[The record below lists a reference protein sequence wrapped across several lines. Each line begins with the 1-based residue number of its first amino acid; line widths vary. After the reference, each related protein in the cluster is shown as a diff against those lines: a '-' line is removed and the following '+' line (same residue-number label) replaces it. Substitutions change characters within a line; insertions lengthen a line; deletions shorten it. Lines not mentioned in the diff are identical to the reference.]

1 MKTTKEKDSQ
11 PDDYSDRQLTNIE
24 HVAEHAARLLASC
37 PALKYDDWDVKGA
50 DRTVF
55 RQRVRQ
61 AIKDLGRFAGEEDEE
76 DATTPKAGGNT
87 FSMSAATKRAESK
100 VPWTIYT
107 NLKLSYDIL
116 LGSQDEIMDASQDW
130 LEASIYITAWW
141 KGEDEAPGA
150 VGLSKSSLR
159 KSLSA
164 SHKTREVDV
173 TPTAVYTMRLGE
185 AFTYVMATDEA
196 LFLPETMEPVH
207 VGLIC
212 VLTDGVKS
220 VMRILRTWS
229 LPIASA
235 VIEFAALA
243 DWLPQARP
251 RSKGLMEQGFSSED
265 LMVFSH
271 GLGGA
276 PQRQQVGEV
285 VRDDVL
291 AEYVNALAEKIV
303 LRSTDGRTEREGRE
317 LAVAVL
323 GRMDDQAEGERR
335 IEELLGVIE
344 LSDEARVDKI
354 LLACM
359 DLGLG
364 EQARGIAKRYADTI
378 VESDTQAYGF
388 ALIYYARAHATSKL
402 QSTLA
407 LLTSL
412 CLLHSTAVPAQ
423 AELDPQL
430 ASLLSGN
437 RTVFVTLARIGTDA
451 ATLLASHLSGYA
463 TLRRYQELRDQD
475 VDGHPLERARGTA
488 NTLIAVL
495 ESAAD
500 CIRGGLYDP
509 EIESV
514 VPVDG
519 VLALLGEVLPLLG
532 QKKRVFTEEQVI
544 ALLRIV
550 EDLATVPLRILLQAT
565 LTAHRDGATSAS
577 RSQLLSKSRSD
588 LSESPAGGL
597 GGSSY
602 DMLASS
608 VMVVSEEKNDLG
620 VATTASGWDWRE
632 GLDKRGG
639 SEVGQKEVLMLVRVA
654 LVRRWREGGLER

>member
-11 PDDYSDRQLTNIE
+11 PDGYSDRQLTIIE
-24 HVAEHAARLLASC
+24 DVAEHAARLLASC
-37 PALKYDDWDVKGA
+37 PALNYDDWDVKGA

-76 DATTPKAGGNT
+76 DATPSKAGGNT

-130 LEASIYITAWW
+130 LQASIYITAWW

-212 VLTDGVKS
+212 VLTDGVES

-243 DWLPQARP
+243 DRVPQARP

-265 LMVFSH
+265 LMVLSQ
-271 GLGGA
+271 GPGGA
-276 PQRQQVGEV
+276 QQRQQVGEV

-335 IEELLGVIE
+335 IEELLG
-344 LSDEARVDKI
+344 
-354 LLACM
+354 
-359 DLGLG
+359 
-364 EQARGIAKRYADTI
+364 RYADTLA
-378 VESDTQAYGF
+378 ESDTQAYGF

-423 AELDPQL
+423 AEIDPQL

-475 VDGHPLERARGTA
+475 VDDHPLERARGTA

-519 VLALLGEVLPLLG
+519 VLALLGEALPLLG

-550 EDLATVPLRILLQAT
+550 EDLATVPSRIRENADSLLQAT